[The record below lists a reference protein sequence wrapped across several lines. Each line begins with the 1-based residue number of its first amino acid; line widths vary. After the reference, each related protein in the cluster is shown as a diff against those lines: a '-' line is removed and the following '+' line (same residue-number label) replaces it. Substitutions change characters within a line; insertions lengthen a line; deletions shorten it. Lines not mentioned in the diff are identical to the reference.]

1 MAVLERVRRHRTPSA
16 QGGGTPVRA
25 GEKPGAGATSRAG
38 AGLALA
44 LAATVVWSGNFVI
57 ARALHDAVPPVQTAF
72 WRWIIALLAVAPFAL
87 AQVRRQWPAV
97 RRHLGFLALAALLG
111 VTCFNTLVYQAGR
124 STSAT
129 NMAMIAA
136 ASPMMIAL
144 FDLVGGRRG
153 QARVRLGA
161 RRVAGMLLALLGVD
175 TLVGKGSPTALWRLD
190 FTAGDLWMLAA
201 TATFAGYSALLRRRP
216 PEIGGRAFL
225 FVTFA
230 LGAAMLAPAYGV
242 SLAVEGGFTPGAAT
256 VGPLLYIGLLS
267 SAVAYF
273 TWNKAIAL
281 VGAARAGVVYYL
293 QPVCVA
299 LLSLA
304 VLGEPVG
311 PVQLL
316 CMALIVAGVA
326 LGAAGARR

>member
-1 MAVLERVRRHRTPSA
+1 MAVLERARARRTSGRRAPSA
-16 QGGGTPVRA
+16 QA
-25 GEKPGAGATSRAG
+25 
-38 AGLALA
+38 AGLTLA
-44 LAATVVWSGNFVI
+44 LTATVVWSGNFVI
-57 ARALHDAVPPVQTAF
+57 ARALHDTVPPVQTAF
-72 WRWIIALLAVAPFAL
+72 WRWIIALLAVAPFA
-87 AQVRRQWPAV
+87 APHIRRQWPV
-97 RRHLGFLALAALLG
+97 IRRHLGFLTLAALLG
-111 VTCFNTLVYQAGR
+111 VTLFNTLIYQAGR

-136 ASPMMIAL
+136 ASPMLIAL
-144 FDLVGGRRG
+144 FDRGGERLGGRRI
-153 QARVRLGA
+153 
-161 RRVAGMLLALLGVD
+161 AGMVIALAGVV
-175 TLVGKGSPTALWRLD
+175 TLVGKGSPGAVLHLD
-190 FTAGDLWMLAA
+190 LAAGDLWMLAA

-216 PEIGGRAFL
+216 QELGGVPFL
-225 FVTFA
+225 FMTFA
-230 LGAAMLAPAYGV
+230 LGAAMLLPAYGV
-242 SLAVEGGFTPGAAT
+242 SLAVEGGFAPTAGT
-256 VGPLLYIGLLS
+256 VGPLLYIGICS

-311 PVQLL
+311 VTQLV

-326 LGAAGARR
+326 LGAGNRR